1 MSIFKLLWRLY
12 LVWENVNTMNY
23 TKEELLEGIQA
34 MDSLIKKS
42 EKTLPNL
49 VPGTGPHTTLTRRLK
64 AFKLTKAI
72 LEEKLSE

>member
-1 MSIFKLLWRLY
+1 MAIIRRL
-12 LVWENVNTMNY
+12 ERCKTMTY

-34 MDSLIKKS
+34 MESLIKKS

>member
-1 MSIFKLLWRLY
+1 MGITPHLERCK
-12 LVWENVNTMNY
+12 TMTY

-34 MDSLIKKS
+34 MESLIRKS

-49 VPGTGPHTTLTRRLK
+49 APGSGPHTTLSRRLK